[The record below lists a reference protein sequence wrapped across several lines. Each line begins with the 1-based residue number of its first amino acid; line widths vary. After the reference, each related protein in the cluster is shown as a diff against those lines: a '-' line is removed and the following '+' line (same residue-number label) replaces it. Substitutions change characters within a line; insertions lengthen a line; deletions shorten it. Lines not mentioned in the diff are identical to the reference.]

1 MPFGLKNAPSNFQAL
16 MNSVFGDLIDRG
28 VLVYIDDI
36 LVYTREL
43 DSHERL
49 VREVFKRL
57 RQNNLKANPKK
68 CFLYQSQVEFL
79 GHVISASGVQMDA
92 NKVKSIQ
99 DWLPPSN
106 VKELQSFLG
115 LCNYYREF
123 IRCNCYTTVYVN
135 EKGY

>member
-57 RQNNLKANPKK
+57 R
-68 CFLYQSQVEFL
+68 
-79 GHVISASGVQMDA
+79 
-92 NKVKSIQ
+92 
-99 DWLPPSN
+99 
-106 VKELQSFLG
+106 
-115 LCNYYREF
+115 
-123 IRCNCYTTVYVN
+123 
-135 EKGY
+135 